1 MKYKILGLVAVA
13 AGAYWF
19 WCISSSNE
27 QDAISRQKQAPAES
41 ARPEAAEAV
50 SVYTHVERP
59 HLPWPARQSGPAVER
74 VDFDR
79 RPWDPTKEL
88 KETYEVR
95 AETFE
100 AFDRFRE
107 ETGMSDERAQALL
120 MLMYDFQETVKILN
134 EELHGR
140 FPYRDE
146 WEFEYLLRKKSADWR
161 TVMFDTRQQLDAMLS
176 PEELKVWWDS
186 VEQTSI
192 WLKLS
197 AHLQLG
203 SLLVPVDASQSPGRK
218 TG

>member
-1 MKYKILGLVAVA
+1 MKYKILIPVAMA
-13 AGAYWF
+13 AGAYWL
-19 WCISSSNE
+19 WCTASPKEPSSV
-27 QDAISRQKQAPAES
+27 SRQNPLPAES
-41 ARPEAAEAV
+41 ARPEAVDTAP
-50 SVYTHVERP
+50 VYTRMERP
-59 HLPWPARQSGPAVER
+59 RLPEAAGQSGPSVPVLR

-88 KETYEVR
+88 DTVYQRRVE
-95 AETFE
+95 AAE

-107 ETGMSDERAQALL
+107 ETGIFDTRAQALL

-134 EELHGR
+134 EELHGH

-176 PEELKVWWDS
+176 PEELKVWWRT
-186 VEQTSI
+186 VEETSI
-192 WLKLS
+192 WVKLS
-197 AHLQLG
+197 SGAVVL
-203 SLLVPVDASQSPGRK
+203 SPVDASQSPGQK